1 VTVAPEVYG
10 ARRQNLAE
18 RVTRRN
24 LDGWLLV
31 PGPNFRYFTGLD
43 VEPSERVCL
52 LALGLQGQDVAVV
65 PYFELERIRAALP
78 GVRMVT
84 YRDETGPEAAVARA
98 FRALGVRP
106 LHLGAE
112 FGVMRLMER
121 AAVEGGV
128 PRARWHPIDADAA
141 VLRQIKDGAEAERI
155 RRAAKIARAAVEAG
169 VAAIAPGV
177 RECEVATRCQAVLQE
192 RGTVSPF
199 GVQVASGPRSA
210 DPHAQTTDRAIAAGD
225 LVWIDLGAL
234 VEGYCADIT
243 RTVAVGEP
251 GEELRRALDVV
262 AGAQARAIAAAGPGV
277 TAEAVDAAARTS
289 IAGAGMGAYF
299 THRTGHGL
307 GLAVHEPPYIVDGNG
322 EPLQPGM
329 VFTVEPGVYLPGRG
343 GVRVE
348 DDVLVTPS
356 GIEVLTG
363 PDGGGP

>member
-1 VTVAPEVYG
+1 MTLAPDVYG

-121 AAVEGGV
+121 AAV
-128 PRARWHPIDADAA
+128 
-141 VLRQIKDGAEAERI
+141 
-155 RRAAKIARAAVEAG
+155 
-169 VAAIAPGV
+169 
-177 RECEVATRCQAVLQE
+177 
-192 RGTVSPF
+192 
-199 GVQVASGPRSA
+199 
-210 DPHAQTTDRAIAAGD
+210 
-225 LVWIDLGAL
+225 
-234 VEGYCADIT
+234 
-243 RTVAVGEP
+243 
-251 GEELRRALDVV
+251 
-262 AGAQARAIAAAGPGV
+262 
-277 TAEAVDAAARTS
+277 
-289 IAGAGMGAYF
+289 
-299 THRTGHGL
+299 
-307 GLAVHEPPYIVDGNG
+307 
-322 EPLQPGM
+322 
-329 VFTVEPGVYLPGRG
+329 
-343 GVRVE
+343 
-348 DDVLVTPS
+348 
-356 GIEVLTG
+356 
-363 PDGGGP
+363 